1 MFLPENIDLAH
12 SEKYNL
18 SIRVAPNGFS
28 FCIYCPNDA
37 SVFYFR
43 ETSLSNKLSQVD
55 NVKKMIFD
63 FGFFSQPFKETV
75 VTIVSPDYTL
85 VPDTFFDKKQIKE
98 LFDFNF
104 HKITNI
110 VFSTKSEIG
119 DYHTVFNID
128 ETLHSFL
135 SRHLWNPKFQ
145 HQITPLLKLFEDYG
159 SNKKKNRCFVDF
171 GDKNISIICF
181 SAQNKLLSASTFPIT
196 NAHDVSYFVANVWE
210 NRRFDQTKDMLYFSG
225 NIEWYES
232 DILKKLIKN
241 VEIVELKS
249 KVLLDE
255 EQKKTIPTDVL
266 ALLVVV

>member
-28 FCIYCPNDA
+28 FCIYYPNDA
-37 SVFYFR
+37 SVFHFQ

-63 FGFFSQPFKETV
+63 FGFFSQPFKETI

-85 VPDTFFDKKQIKE
+85 VPDTFFDKKRANE
-98 LFDFNF
+98 LFEFNF
-104 HKITNI
+104 HKIPNI
-110 VFSTKSEIG
+110 VLSNKSEAG

-145 HQITPLLKLFEDYG
+145 HQITPLLEFFENYD
-159 SNKKKNRCFVDF
+159 SDKRKNRCFVDLD
-171 GDKNISIICF
+171 DKNISIICF
-181 SAQNKLLSASTFPIT
+181 SAENKLLSANTFPIT
-196 NAHDVSYFVANVWE
+196 NAHDVSYFVASIWE
-210 NRRFDQTKDMLYFSG
+210 KWQFDQTKDVLYFSG
-225 NIEWYES
+225 NTEWYKS

-241 VEIVELKS
+241 VGIVELES

-255 EQKKTIPTDVL
+255 KQKKAIPTDVL
-266 ALLVVV
+266 ALLCE